1 MRTKRQSIK
10 SLNIKLLARGLEEVA
25 IEGKSLPK
33 LEVNESKPTNE
44 KPPVLHDSRSIEP
57 NTKFSKRGPKKD
69 ALIDTSKL
77 LTM

>member
-10 SLNIKLLARGLEEVA
+10 SLNIKLLARGLHLVA
-25 IEGKSLPK
+25 IEGKSLPEI
-33 LEVNESKPTNE
+33 EVNYSKPTNE

-57 NTKFSKRGPKKD
+57 NIKFSKRGPKKD

-77 LTM
+77 LTV

>member
-10 SLNIKLLARGLEEVA
+10 SLNIKLLARGLEDVA
-25 IEGKSLPK
+25 IEGKSLPE
-33 LEVNESKPTNE
+33 LEGKPTNE